1 MPLTLPTDQQ
11 ALLALID
18 RRHPSYAER
27 LQHWKFLRA
36 TYDGGRDWF
45 TANIFK
51 YVKEGDKEF
60 DERLARAYRFNHTR
74 EIVHLVTKYIFKSG
88 VIRNTD
94 EAPDQLQSFWRSATN
109 RGVGIDEFMSGV
121 CNLSSIYGRVWVVT
135 DSMVPQGVRSRADE
149 RRAKGRIY
157 AYTVTVDDA
166 LDYAYDSSGELLWFM
181 YRFYH
186 RDDENPI
193 TSTGATST
201 RFMILAR
208 DEWVLLEEQISVV
221 KDKRQRTV
229 VVVARGENALGEVP
243 VFCVDDRVSDDP
255 YDVPALIGDIA
266 YLDRAIAN
274 YLSNL
279 DAVIQDQ
286 TFSQLVIPAQGLLP
300 GEDAHG
306 KLMEMG
312 TKRVFVY
319 DGENISQGPQYIS
332 PDASQAEVILKVVNK
347 IIGEIYHS
355 VGMAGERTKQDN
367 AVGIDNSSGVAKAYD
382 FERVNSLLAAKAAVL
397 DRAEN
402 ELARLVCAWAGAKL
416 PTDAKGRDK
425 DLVKYPESFDVRSLY
440 DEFEVAENLSLLS
453 APDAARREQM
463 RTLLAKLFP
472 RLSEEKLREIE
483 ADLDE
488 WPEDP
493 VALAQATL
501 SSSQRGQGDVVGN
514 LRQSGVADTTETDDD
529 EDNPP
534 APAPPRSSTRTPRAR
549 RRQGQVTSET

>member
-1 MPLTLPTDQQ
+1 MPLTLPSDQK

-27 LQHWKFLRA
+27 LAHWKFLRA

-45 TANIFK
+45 SANIFK
-51 YVKEGDKEF
+51 YVKEGQTEF

-74 EIVHLVTKYIFKSG
+74 EVVHLVTKYIFKSG

-94 EAPDQLQSFWRSATN
+94 EAPDQLQMFWRSTTN

-135 DSMVPQGVRSRADE
+135 DSLVPEGVRSRADE
-149 RRAKGRIY
+149 REARGRIY
-157 AYTVTVDDA
+157 AYTVTPEDA
-166 LDYAYDSSGELLWFM
+166 LDYAYDTSGKLLWFM

-186 RDDENPI
+186 RDDVDPVR
-193 TSTGATST
+193 STGATHA

-208 DEWVLLEEQISVV
+208 DEWVLLEEQITYQ
-221 KDKRQRTV
+221 KDKPQRTV
-229 VVVARGENALGEVP
+229 VVVGRGENALGEVP
-243 VFCVDDRVSDDP
+243 VFCVDDRVADDP

-332 PDASQAEVILKVVNK
+332 PDASQAEVILKVINK
-347 IIGEIYHS
+347 IIAEIYHS

-402 ELARLVCAWAGAKL
+402 ELARLVCAWAGVRL
-416 PTDAKGRDK
+416 PRDAKGQDK

-472 RLSEEKLREIE
+472 RLSEAKLRDIE
-483 ADLDE
+483 TDLND

-493 VALAQATL
+493 LALAQATL
-501 SSSQRGQGDVVGN
+501 SSSQRGQGDVVGA
-514 LRQSGVADTTETDDD
+514 LRQSAEAAVE
-529 EDNPP
+529 P
-534 APAPPRSSTRTPRAR
+534 ASEPSRASGRTPRAR
-549 RRQGQVTSET
+549 RRQGQVTDETQ